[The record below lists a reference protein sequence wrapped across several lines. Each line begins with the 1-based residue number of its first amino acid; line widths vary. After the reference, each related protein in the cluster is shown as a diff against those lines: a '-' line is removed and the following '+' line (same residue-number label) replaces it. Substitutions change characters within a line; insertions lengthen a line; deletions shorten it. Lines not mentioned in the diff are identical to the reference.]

1 MEFAPHLN
9 LERNFTVAVCVCGRA
24 SSKPKTELLIF
35 ILYSHNNSLEIPY
48 SLNFK
53 RDMIPNITLI

>member
-9 LERNFTVAVCVCGRA
+9 LEQNFTVAVYVCVRRGA

-35 ILYSHNNSLEIPY
+35 ILYSHNYGLDIP
-48 SLNFK
+48 
-53 RDMIPNITLI
+53 TL